1 MMPRRLEVS
10 LRPDGTITAE
20 ASGTPGPDCLDSLDQ
35 LRAMLN
41 AHVTDSK
48 PTPEFS
54 GAVTLSRAKNHGTT
68 YQHGENNENA

>member
-1 MMPRRLEVS
+1 MPRRLEVS
-10 LRPDGTITAE
+10 VRSDGTITAE

-41 AHVTDSK
+41 AHVAESK

-54 GAVTLSRAKNHGTT
+54 GTVTRSTQTHTETRG
-68 YQHGENNENA
+68 YGENHENA